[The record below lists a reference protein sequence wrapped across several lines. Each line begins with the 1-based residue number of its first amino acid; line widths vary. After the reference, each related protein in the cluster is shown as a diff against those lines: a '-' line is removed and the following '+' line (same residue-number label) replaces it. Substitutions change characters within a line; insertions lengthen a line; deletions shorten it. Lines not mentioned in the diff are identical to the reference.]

1 MIAKILRATVV
12 VLFLALLVACAVAPG
27 TGRTIFTGGLS
38 EEDEKALGYEQH
50 PKMLDAFGGIYDD
63 PELNEYITSVGDLLA
78 ENSELANLE
87 FTFTVLDSPI
97 VNAFALPGG
106 YVYVSRGLLTLARN
120 EAEVASVLAH
130 EIGHVTARHSAERY
144 GQGVIANI
152 ATVGVGILA
161 GGAAAD
167 LSQTVGS
174 VALKSYSRDQEFEAD
189 TLGIR
194 YLARAGYD
202 TGSSADFLRQLQAH
216 SRLEAELAGNPEAA
230 DSFNI
235 MQTHPRTVDR
245 IKKAAKNGKI
255 TPVANPKVGEELY
268 LRMIDGV
275 VYGDNPDQGVIK
287 GREFLHPA
295 LRFSFEVPKGF
306 RLNNAPTHVLAQGP
320 DGSVIFFDRAPE
332 SFGGPMTR
340 YLRDVWAKTDLN
352 ELQAIEI
359 NGMKAATGW
368 LRSSGRSGNLILR
381 GVAIQY
387 DKDTVYRFLFAAP
400 EGQHDRYSVP
410 FRRTTYS
417 FHKLSSKEAARI
429 KPVRIRLHE
438 VQPGESAADIA
449 ARMPFEEL
457 KLKRLLVL
465 NGLTD
470 PSQVRAGDVL
480 KVVSTK

>member
-1 MIAKILRATVV
+1 MIARVLKCAAT
-12 VLFLALLVACAVAPG
+12 FLLAGLLAACAVAPG

-38 EEDEKALGYEQH
+38 EEDEAALGYEQH
-50 PKMLDAFGGIYDD
+50 PKMLEAFGGTYND
-63 PELNEYITSVGDLLA
+63 PELKRYIESVGRLLA
-78 ENSELANLE
+78 ENSELSNLE

-144 GQGVIANI
+144 GQSVVANI

-167 LSQTVGS
+167 LGQTVGA
-174 VALKSYSRDQEFEAD
+174 VALRSYSRDQEFEAD
-189 TLGIR
+189 KLGIR

-202 TGSSADFLRQLQAH
+202 TGASAEFLRQLKAH
-216 SRLEAELAGNPEAA
+216 SQLEAELAGDPEAA
-230 DSFNI
+230 DKFNI

-245 IKKAAKNGKI
+245 IKKAARNGAV
-255 TPVANPKVGEELY
+255 TPVADPKVGEEVY

-275 VYGDNPDQGVIK
+275 VYGDNPDQGVIR

-295 LRFSFEVPKGF
+295 LRFAFEVPKGF

-320 DGSVIFFDRAPE
+320 DGSVIFFDAAPE
-332 SFGGPMTR
+332 SFSGSMTR
-340 YLRDVWAKTDLN
+340 YLRDVWAKTDLR
-352 ELQAIEI
+352 ELQPIKI
-359 NGMKAATGW
+359 NGLEAATGW
-368 LRSSGRSGNLILR
+368 LRSANDQILR
-381 GVAIQY
+381 GVAMRY
-387 DKDTVYRFLFAAP
+387 DANTIYRFLFVTS
-400 EGQHDRYSVP
+400 ESLNERYALP

-417 FHKLSSKEAARI
+417 FRKLSAKEAQAI
-429 KPVRIRLHE
+429 KPLRIRLHE
-438 VQPGESAADIA
+438 VKPGESAADIA
-449 ARMPFEEL
+449 ARMPFTEL

-465 NGLTD
+465 NGLTSSD
-470 PSQVRAGDVL
+470 QVKPGDLL
-480 KVVSTK
+480 KVVAAE